1 MAEECRE
8 IVFWTLRKKFVAS
21 SDEMPEHSSQVMY
34 YSLAIGHHVGVID
47 CLSVTFRCPLTEYED
62 WLALVEEEQ
71 ARRKILGVMTFG
83 EIVIDA
89 SHTALLTRAFAPLAD
104 DAMSAWQARSIQ
116 FIHLLDEIVQEPAI
130 YLMARKIA

>member
-8 IVFWTLRKKFVAS
+8 IVFWMLRKKFIAS

-34 YSLAIGHHVGVID
+34 YSLAIGQNVA
-47 CLSVTFRCPLTEYED
+47 FPCPLTEYED

-71 ARRKILGVMTFG
+71 ARRKMLGVMTFG

-104 DAMSAWQARSIQ
+104 DATSVWQARSIQ

>member
-1 MAEECRE
+1 
-8 IVFWTLRKKFVAS
+8 
-21 SDEMPEHSSQVMY
+21 
-34 YSLAIGHHVGVID
+34 
-47 CLSVTFRCPLTEYED
+47 
-62 WLALVEEEQ
+62 
-71 ARRKILGVMTFG
+71 
-83 EIVIDA
+83 IDA

>member
-1 MAEECRE
+1 MTEECGE

-47 CLSVTFRCPLTEYED
+47 CLNVAFRCPL
-62 WLALVEEEQ
+62 
-71 ARRKILGVMTFG
+71 
-83 EIVIDA
+83 
-89 SHTALLTRAFAPLAD
+89 AD
-104 DAMSAWQARSIQ
+104 NATSVWQARSIQ